1 MIVMAVSLLDQRSAD
16 EIGQEISHLRE
27 LDASAL
33 RLRWRKVTGKP
44 PANGLKGELL
54 IKALAY
60 VIQEKA
66 FGGLSLA
73 ATKRLRAIARDAK
86 ASKASPAGEA
96 RPSARRRR
104 LMPGTRLIREWQGTM
119 HEVIVIPGGFLWRGE
134 PYASLSTVA
143 KAITGTSW
151 NGWVFFGAKPPPKK
165 AKQPATDQSPPAQ
178 ASGDAGAS
186 VTLAGSNADA

>member
-1 MIVMAVSLLDQRSAD
+1 MAAATRDRRSANEVGL
-16 EIGQEISHLRE
+16 EIAHLRD

-33 RLRWRKVTGKP
+33 RLRWREVTGKP
-44 PANGLKGELL
+44 AAVGLKGELL
-54 IKALAY
+54 IRALAY
-60 VIQEKA
+60 AIQEKA

-73 ATKRLRAIARDAK
+73 ATKRLQTIARDAK

-96 RPSARRRR
+96 RPSAPRRR
-104 LMPGTRLIREWQGTM
+104 LMPGTRLIREWQGVM
-119 HEVIVIPGGFLWRGE
+119 HEVIVIPNGFLWQGAA
-134 PYASLSTVA
+134 YASISTVA

-165 AKQPATDQSPPAQ
+165 AKRTATDQSPPEQ

-186 VTLAGSNADA
+186 VTLAGSNAHA

>member
-1 MIVMAVSLLDQRSAD
+1 MIAMAASRLDRRSVD
-16 EIGQEISHLRE
+16 EVGQEIAHLRD

-33 RLRWRKVTGKP
+33 RLRWREVTGKP
-44 PANGLKGELL
+44 AAVGLKGELL

-73 ATKRLRAIARDAK
+73 ATKRLQAIAREGKAAK
-86 ASKASPAGEA
+86 TGRDSEA
-96 RPSARRRR
+96 RPSPPRRR
-104 LMPGTRLIREWQGTM
+104 LMAGTRLIREWQGIL
-119 HEVIVIPGGFLWRGE
+119 HEVIVLPDGFLWQGAT
-134 PYASLSTVA
+134 YTSLSTVA

-165 AKQPATDQSPPAQ
+165 PKRTATD
-178 ASGDAGAS
+178 ASRPTPTGGDADAS
-186 VTLAGSNADA
+186 ATLSGSDAHA